1 MTGNEIKLKAIAAL
15 TGVRG
20 GIGTDYVSSLL
31 GEVTPTEF
39 LVPAEADA
47 AEVGFAMLDQL
58 SGPLSALISG
68 FVMAFE
74 AVADAFDELEPGT
87 SSQEILQELALHLA
101 SETD

>member
-1 MTGNEIKLKAIAAL
+1 MTDNEIKLKAIAAL
-15 TGVRG
+15 TGVRS

-39 LVPAEADA
+39 LVPADADP

-68 FVMAFE
+68 FVLAFE
-74 AVADAFDELEPGT
+74 AVADAFDETESPT
-87 SSQEILQELALHLA
+87 SAQEILQSLALQLA
-101 SETD
+101 SESD

>member
-1 MTGNEIKLKAIAAL
+1 MSGNEIKLKAIAAL
-15 TGVRG
+15 TGVRS

-39 LVPAEADA
+39 LVPADADA

-68 FVMAFE
+68 FVLAFE
-74 AVADAFDELEPGT
+74 AVADAFDQLESGT
-87 SSQEILQELALHLA
+87 TSQEILQELALHLA
-101 SETD
+101 SEPD